1 MARIKRAI
9 LSCYDKMSLVELA
22 RLLRDFDVEIISTS
36 GTLKVMRDAGVDVTS
51 MEEFTGVEELM
62 DGRVR
67 TFHPKVHAG
76 LLGDRDNR
84 LHAEQMLAYELQWI
98 DLVVMNLK
106 PLDSV
111 MTDPE
116 ITSDEVF
123 EQTNIGGAAMIRS
136 AAKNF
141 RYVTAMVNPE
151 NYPTFM
157 HEMRAHEGEI
167 SFAMRHRLA
176 KDAFYYTAAY
186 DRAVGEYLAQTEPP
200 AE

>member
-1 MARIKRAI
+1 MAKIKRAI
-9 LSCYDKMSLVELA
+9 LSCYDKTGLVDLA
-22 RLLRDFDVEIISTS
+22 KFLRDFDVEIVSTS
-36 GTLKVMRDAGVDVTS
+36 GTLKVIRDANIVVTS
-51 MEEFTGVEELM
+51 MADFTGVQELM

-76 LLGDRDNR
+76 LLGDRDNK
-84 LHAEQMLAYELQWI
+84 LHKEQMFAYELQWV

-106 PLDSV
+106 PLDQL
-111 MTDPE
+111 TADPE
-116 ITSDEVF
+116 ITPEEVF

-141 RYVTAMVNPE
+141 RYVAALVNPDR
-151 NYPTFM
+151 YAAFM

-176 KDAFYYTAAY
+176 KDAFYCTADY
-186 DRAVGEYLAQTEPP
+186 DRAVGEYLEQTEPP